1 MTHINKTNAAPL
13 KRVFFIFFYFFATA
27 LVDLLFIGFPGYH
40 LSHEMR
46 VQLDYTSHT
55 CINLHV
61 YNDKSRYYL
70 TEIL

>member
-1 MTHINKTNAAPL
+1 MDI
-13 KRVFFIFFYFFATA
+13 
-27 LVDLLFIGFPGYH
+27 LFIGFPGNR

-61 YNDKSRYYL
+61 YNDKKQVLFNGDFAREIFGLRKL
-70 TEIL
+70 TS